1 MVITEGIPVA
11 DSAYFVELALKKGVR
26 IIGPNCPG
34 LITLGNPGVNLGIIP
49 DGIVGRGP
57 LGLVSKSGTL
67 TYQLMGELSD
77 IGFTAC
83 LGAGGDPIVGT
94 TLLEALQ
101 AFEADPDTKAVM
113 MIGEIGGF
121 AEQDA
126 AAWAKEHMT
135 KPVVAYIA
143 GFTAPEGKQMGH
155 AGAIVSGGKG
165 TAQDKKNALE
175 AAGIPVGKTPGQA
188 AEIMRDVLAKPTSTD
203 RFQPIV
209 MKAVIR
215 QWVRGAIVALA
226 SMAIY
231 AVALGCYTA
240 LMLLVVSME
249 EGGDNLTVGTTSLTQ
264 AVVLLSEGSGFR
276 TDSFTLT
283 ITPLLLTILLIWL
296 INALIMRIKAYGP
309 HAYVAGLI
317 VWLGLN
323 EAFRQSVHLG
333 LVDDQWLVL
342 LKAAIVFSIGFL
354 CAAVPES
361 AKMRAFRDWTR
372 KQVPADIRHCL
383 KIGVALAV
391 AILSIYLAIGLITV
405 IVWSVRNHAAVVS
418 LFELSGME
426 TGSRI
431 LTTVAMLIWLPNV
444 MLWAVSWLFGGGFA
458 IGDLASFTLWLGQSK
473 ELPAIPVFGILPE
486 PVSSE
491 LWRTVA

>member
-1 MVITEGIPVA
+1 MLFIEDGAPVIVQGMTGHQGMTHTARMLKAGTNIVGGVNIPVFATCGEAREATGAKASVVFVPPKFAKSAVVEAVEAGIELIVVITEGIPVA

-188 AEIMRDVLAKPTSTD
+188 AEIMRDVLAKANID
-203 RFQPIV
+203 
-209 MKAVIR
+209 
-215 QWVRGAIVALA
+215 
-226 SMAIY
+226 
-231 AVALGCYTA
+231 
-240 LMLLVVSME
+240 
-249 EGGDNLTVGTTSLTQ
+249 
-264 AVVLLSEGSGFR
+264 
-276 TDSFTLT
+276 
-283 ITPLLLTILLIWL
+283 
-296 INALIMRIKAYGP
+296 
-309 HAYVAGLI
+309 
-317 VWLGLN
+317 
-323 EAFRQSVHLG
+323 
-333 LVDDQWLVL
+333 
-342 LKAAIVFSIGFL
+342 
-354 CAAVPES
+354 
-361 AKMRAFRDWTR
+361 
-372 KQVPADIRHCL
+372 
-383 KIGVALAV
+383 
-391 AILSIYLAIGLITV
+391 
-405 IVWSVRNHAAVVS
+405 
-418 LFELSGME
+418 
-426 TGSRI
+426 
-431 LTTVAMLIWLPNV
+431 
-444 MLWAVSWLFGGGFA
+444 
-458 IGDLASFTLWLGQSK
+458 
-473 ELPAIPVFGILPE
+473 
-486 PVSSE
+486 
-491 LWRTVA
+491 